1 MHSTAPF
8 LTGLLCK
15 VSQDRRK
22 CDIDLLIYSRSAR
35 YEPFLARQ
43 EADLKTFIEDEC
55 ESIGPD
61 IDYASIEGLSAEV
74 RERLDRLRP
83 ASMVCIWI
91 PGLSDSYLIQVTQ
104 GVAKRMEGM
113 TPASYVALRRHIKRS
128 AGQLA
133 EAL

>member
-1 MHSTAPF
+1 MHSH
-8 LTGLLCK
+8 
-15 VSQDRRK
+15 
-22 CDIDLLIYSRSAR
+22 SAR

-43 EADLKTFIEDEC
+43 EADLKTFIEDEGD
-55 ESIGPD
+55 SISPD
-61 IDYASIEGLSAEV
+61 MDYASIEGLSAEV

-83 ASMVCIWI
+83 ANMVCIWI
-91 PGLSDSYLIQVTQ
+91 PGLSDLYLIQVAQ

-113 TPASYVALRRHIKRS
+113 TPASYVALHRHIKRS